1 MGILVNP
8 YLSIPGGRAR
18 EAMQAYAEIFGG
30 DLTVNTFGEYG
41 DQGPSKDLVMHARL
55 ESPLGVTLM
64 ASDTHEQMPPMTVGD
79 NISVSLSGDDEA
91 VLRRCWDGLAEGA
104 TIGMPLERQM
114 WGDIYGQLTD
124 RFGTQ
129 WMVNIATPQ
138 E

>member
-30 DLTVNTFGEYG
+30 DGASVAIDPRNDRVLYVSYQNVNVSSE
-41 DQGPSKDLVMHARL
+41 
-55 ESPLGVTLM
+55 ESVQ
-64 ASDTHEQMPPMTVGD
+64 AAMTVGD

-124 RFGTQ
+124 RIGTQ